1 MLTVFVREEHLNYFD
16 LHTDQAAD
24 FIHRK
29 LAAAAGRESPDP
41 VSPATT
47 KPPGSVD
54 TVTLRDY

>member
-16 LHTDQAAD
+16 VHTNQVAH
-24 FIHRK
+24 FIHQK
-29 LAAAAGRESPDP
+29 LAAAAGGESPGP
-41 VSPATT
+41 VSPAAT